1 MIKKRL
7 GIRTIMLLLL
17 LLLLI
22 GVISW
27 RILNAGQQV
36 EKKMQPLAVTT
47 AVAKTMEKRDLRNLT
62 GTVEGLETAV
72 ISSRFA
78 GKVDRILVEDG
89 QAVTA
94 GSTLFIMDRV
104 ELENASR
111 VAQNTLRQANAN
123 LHTAQTDYQRYY
135 QLYAQNAVTKQQLDT
150 AEARMITS
158 QTEADTAYANLNTAQ
173 KQIADGAIVSPLT
186 GVVANKAVTTGQIVS
201 PGVTLL
207 TVEQIDDVYVVV
219 HVEQKDISLAKMGTP
234 VSIRVDTYP
243 EQTFDGQVA
252 VISPVAGNESR
263 MFRVKVRVN
272 NSGQLLKPGMFAEAE
287 LSSEKLENVLAVPRT
302 AVMGSK
308 GLQYVYVVENG
319 QAKKMLVEAGI
330 LLGDQI
336 EIKTGIS
343 VGMRVITDN
352 LDKIKDGDLLL
363 CEGGEET

>member
-1 MIKKRL
+1 MIKKRP
-7 GIRTIMLLLL
+7 GIRMMMLLLL
-17 LLLLI
+17 LLLLA
-22 GVISW
+22 GVIGW
-27 RILNAGQQV
+27 RVLSAGQQA
-36 EKKMQPLAVTT
+36 EKKMQPLAVST
-47 AVAKTMEKRDLRNLT
+47 AAVKTVEKRDLRNLT
-62 GTVEGLETAV
+62 GTVEGIETAV

-78 GKVDRILVEDG
+78 GRVDRILVEDG
-89 QAVTA
+89 QAVAA

-111 VAQNTLRQANAN
+111 VAQNTVRQAEAN
-123 LHTAQTDYQRYY
+123 LHTAKTDYQRYN

-173 KQIADGAIVSPLT
+173 KQIDDGAIVSPLT

-207 TVEQIDDVYVVV
+207 TVEQMDDVYVVV

-234 VSIRVDTYP
+234 VRIRVDAYP
-243 EQTFDGQVA
+243 EQIFAGQVA
-252 VISPVAGNESR
+252 VISPVAGHESR
-263 MFRVKVRVN
+263 MFQVKIRVKN
-272 NSGQLLKPGMFAEAE
+272 NEQLLKPGMFAEAE
-287 LSSEKLENVLAVPRT
+287 LSSDTVEQVLAVPR
-302 AVMGSK
+302 AAIMGNK
-308 GLQYVYVVENG
+308 GLQYVYVAEHN
-319 QAKKMLVEAGI
+319 QAKKILVEAGT

-343 VGMRVITDN
+343 AGMKVITDN